1 MASTDFSYESF
12 DVDYRGT
19 NILDINGNEKY
30 YNLRRYG
37 KIREFV
43 VKDNERTLKFLQ
55 NQQKSDLSTGSEPN
69 FDRNRY
75 ESNLTRIYQDLH
87 VSKLCNESFATSTDS
102 DSETIS
108 DDYLPDSNSTRIFRD
123 SKTSKLFTETSVD
136 ETSRD
141 QTEVIDRYHLALKLA
156 ALSAPPIRIFRDPKT
171 SQLTTEVAG
180 SGKYLLFPKIMVSF
194 LLVENPSQTNV
205 V

>member
-37 KIREFV
+37 KIRELV

-102 DSETIS
+102 ETI
-108 DDYLPDSNSTRIFRD
+108 SNSTRIFRD